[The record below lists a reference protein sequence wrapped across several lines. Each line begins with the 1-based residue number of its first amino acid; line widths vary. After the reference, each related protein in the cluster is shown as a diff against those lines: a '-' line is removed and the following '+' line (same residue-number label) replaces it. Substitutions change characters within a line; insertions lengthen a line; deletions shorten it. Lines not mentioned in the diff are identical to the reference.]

1 MTTAEIIE
9 IITTAG
15 LDHHDFKCQYAA
27 DRANEGD
34 LIWVAIAEMARTTAA
49 SRLPR
54 PSCSASKVAAS
65 RGPLSN
71 STSVP

>member
-49 SRLPR
+49 SR
-54 PSCSASKVAAS
+54 AAWKIS
-65 RGPLSN
+65 GQPDPYLAEEIAEAA
-71 STSVP
+71 